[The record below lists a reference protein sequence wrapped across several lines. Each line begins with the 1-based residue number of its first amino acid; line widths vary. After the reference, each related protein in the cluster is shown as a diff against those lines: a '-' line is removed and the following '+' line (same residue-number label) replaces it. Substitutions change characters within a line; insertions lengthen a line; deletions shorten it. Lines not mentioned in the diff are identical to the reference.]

1 MSNRDDATRP
11 PFNATRRG
19 VGRVGPFGALIV
31 AAATDPD
38 AARGLAGAYAS
49 LAIGARRR
57 IIEAVLADAT
67 AEGISASPA
76 LIALLAVEEDPEL
89 ARMIADGLNSAGGDG
104 LRSTVAARALFAGD
118 EERGGV
124 LLIRPLHGT
133 FVEVLAL
140 AWARNEGVTHALF
153 DPLVDDSAAGG
164 HIARL
169 PEGLRFEETPTQLAV
184 DVLASVLWS
193 HRLKH
198 GSLPPGVERFADLF
212 GIPPNPLLGG
222 L

>member
-1 MSNRDDATRP
+1 
-11 PFNATRRG
+11 
-19 VGRVGPFGALIV
+19 VGPFGALIV

-38 AARGLAGAYAS
+38 AARGLASAYAS
-49 LAIGARRR
+49 LAVAARRR
-57 IIEAVLADAT
+57 IIEAVLSDAI
-67 AEGISASPA
+67 AEGISASSA

-89 ARMIADGLNSAGGDG
+89 ARLIADGLNAAGGDG
-104 LRSTVAARALFAGD
+104 LRSTVVPRALLAGD

-140 AWARNEGVTHALF
+140 AWARTDGVTHALF
-153 DPLVDDSAAGG
+153 DPLLDDSAAAS
-164 HIARL
+164 HTSRL

-212 GIPPNPLLGG
+212 GIPPNPLLD

>member
-1 MSNRDDATRP
+1 M
-11 PFNATRRG
+11 
-19 VGRVGPFGALIV
+19 GPFGALIV

-38 AARGLAGAYAS
+38 AARGLASAYAS
-49 LAIGARRR
+49 LAVAARRR
-57 IIEAVLADAT
+57 IIEAVLSDAI

-76 LIALLAVEEDPEL
+76 LISLLAVEEDPDL
-89 ARMIADGLNSAGGDG
+89 ARLIADGLNAAGGAG
-104 LRSTVAARALFAGD
+104 LRSTVAPRALLAGD

-140 AWARNEGVTHALF
+140 AWARADGVTHSMF
-153 DPLVDDSAAGG
+153 DPLVDDSAAAA
-164 HIARL
+164 HVTRL

-212 GIPPNPLLGG
+212 GIPPNPLLGD

>member
-1 MSNRDDATRP
+1 M
-11 PFNATRRG
+11 
-19 VGRVGPFGALIV
+19 GPFGALIV
-31 AAATDPD
+31 AAATDPA

-49 LAIGARRR
+49 LAVAARRR
-57 IIEAVLADAT
+57 IIEAVLSDAV

-76 LIALLAVEEDPEL
+76 LIALLAVEDDPDL
-89 ARMIADGLNSAGGDG
+89 ARTIADGLNAAGGDG
-104 LRSTVAARALFAGD
+104 LRSTVVPRALLAGD

-140 AWARNEGVTHALF
+140 AWARADGVTHAMF
-153 DPLVDDSAAGG
+153 DPLVDDSAAAG

-212 GIPPNPLLGG
+212 GIPPNPLLGE

>member
-1 MSNRDDATRP
+1 MSSGDPPRP
-11 PFNATRRG
+11 PVFSRKG
-19 VGRVGPFGALIV
+19 GGRVGPFGALLV
-31 AAATDPD
+31 AAATDPA
-38 AARGLAGAYAS
+38 AARGLAAAYAS
-49 LAIGARRR
+49 LAVAARRR
-57 IIEAVLADAT
+57 IIEAVLSDAL

-76 LIALLAVEEDPEL
+76 LIALLAVEDDPDL
-89 ARMIADGLNSAGGDG
+89 ARTIADGLNAAGGDG
-104 LRSTVAARALFAGD
+104 LRSTVVPRALLAGD

-140 AWARNEGVTHALF
+140 AWARADGVTHAMF
-153 DPLVDDSAAGG
+153 DPLVDDSAAAS

-212 GIPPNPLLGG
+212 GIEPNPLLGD